1 MNKKE
6 IIFPTKVSF
15 IMQIDLFFKYLAS
28 LVHLDYDLISKYIIY
43 ILLLLEYIYIT

>member
-28 LVHLDYDLISKYIIY
+28 LLHLDYDFISKYIIY